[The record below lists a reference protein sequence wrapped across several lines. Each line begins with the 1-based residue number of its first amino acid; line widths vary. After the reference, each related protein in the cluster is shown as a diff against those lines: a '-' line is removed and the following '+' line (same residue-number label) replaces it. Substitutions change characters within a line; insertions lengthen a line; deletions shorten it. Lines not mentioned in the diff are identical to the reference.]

1 MAIDVKMILSAQDGA
16 SSVLKGLENSF
27 KGLSSTVESAMAPM
41 LSSLGSF
48 QNIIGVVAGGAGLK
62 SLISAYSS
70 WSGEVINLGRNLGMT
85 TEQASV
91 FNTALRLSG
100 VDSDVAVSAGM
111 RLARTIDTNEEK
123 FSKLGVSVRDSSGN
137 LRSTPAIMADVMAAL
152 SSMGSGTERNVM
164 ANEIFGRSWQD
175 VQQLMK
181 LTPGV
186 MDKAAE
192 SASALGLII
201 DKDGAEAAKRYK
213 LAMNELGL
221 AGESLKISLGA
232 TVMPIMAE
240 IAKGMSGVAEHM
252 DLVKA
257 SIVAVGT
264 AEVLANL
271 GRLTIALKAV
281 SAAATGTTGL
291 VGLAA
296 LAGLA
301 VGNAIDQTFDLSGKQ
316 QYEKELQRD
325 KESQAA
331 YDAVMAR
338 RNAKTSGPDLSRS
351 VGMTDAERQKALAE
365 QQAYNNAVIKLEDTK
380 NANILSRYQGMSGA
394 YLALEKSRYDAGT
407 ASAYDYY
414 TYKLQLLTWET
425 QAQETNLDLRLV
437 GLRSEMAAET
447 DRTKQLGIETEIERV
462 KGDKEKLLMDQSK
475 KRTDIVR
482 ELNDAEKKESDT
494 KEKQIEQDAKAIE
507 QHAKEIE
514 QMDKSV
520 NQLWPKYAEQ
530 MAKELGM
537 DDESVKLNKQL
548 ADGTEAQI
556 KLTVMLQAARKL
568 ADDPA
573 IASLNKMISLQDTLN
588 QRLRDDIALQERK
601 AVLTGGIV
609 GFSDSAITTSN
620 PSSAIYA
627 NGYANSQ
634 AQNGYVTN
642 AQLTSGKSSSPQA
655 SSGSTISYTGSSSPF
670 VSVNSPYF
678 GSTPASTG
686 SLPATSS
693 AGYTAGGNSFGADGS
708 WLGPAYALG
717 TPYVPQTE
725 LALVHQGERIIPAAQ
740 NKAVSAQNAS
750 LDGWIEWMGRSGEK
764 MSTNVHDYNDPM
776 KTQTLDG
783 LWYQDASGAWKTG
796 NLNVKD
802 YTYYALQYKKN
813 LQYSS
818 ALTPSQRSYFTSP
831 DYKPSSSDGKPLA
844 TYAAPQYA
852 AQNAAPAFVPSIT
865 PVAPATSPLAQSSV
879 TSGTAKIQ
887 AGLQGNG
894 VTINVGGLTVN
905 VGTTTDPKTLARQ
918 LYGELQ
924 QLATRYRA

>member
-70 WSGEVINLGRNLGMT
+70 WSGEVISLGRNLGMT

-137 LRSTPAIMADVMAAL
+137 LRSTPAIMSDVMAAL
-152 SSMGSGTERNVM
+152 SRLGSGTERNVM

-281 SAAATGTTGL
+281 SVAATGTTGL

-338 RNAKTSGPDLSRS
+338 RNAKTAGPDLSRS

-494 KEKQIEQDAKAIE
+494 KEKQLEQDAKAIE

-601 AVLTGGIV
+601 ALLTGNTV
-609 GFSDSAITTSN
+609 GVSYVWNKDKVNEDGSKG
-620 PSSAIYA
+620 
-627 NGYANSQ
+627 GYDAAYVNKNSGQ
-634 AQNGYVTN
+634 IQNGYVTN
-642 AQLTSGKSSSPQA
+642 AQLTSGGSSAPQA
-655 SSGSTISYTGSSSPF
+655 SSGSSSSYTSPNSPF
-670 VSVNSPYF
+670 VSVNAPYF
-678 GSTPASTG
+678 GSFAVGTDSFPG
-686 SLPATSS
+686 D
-693 AGYTAGGNSFGADGS
+693 GYAF
-708 WLGPAYALG
+708 L
-717 TPYVPQTE
+717 
-725 LALVHQGERIIPAAQ
+725 HKGERIIPAAQ